1 MSDKICTFVYH
12 FKNKNMI
19 YICRKSFQS
28 IENGE
33 GYYLGCEID
42 YEEFNTLGANEKR
55 YFVNEKS
62 DCISISENN
71 ILTNFID
78 GGQDGNFLAPY

>member
-42 YEEFNTLGANEKR
+42 YEEFIEDGMK
-55 YFVNEKS
+55 KS
-62 DCISISENN
+62 DSKKRAKEATKKNKIN
-71 ILTNFID
+71 
-78 GGQDGNFLAPY
+78 